1 VIAIIAPAL
10 VAEPVSLIAS
20 HGNAMNTIE
29 PETTLS
35 IDESS
40 VMTIG
45 VRRGFVVPVVE
56 DNFLA
61 KA

>member
-1 VIAIIAPAL
+1 
-10 VAEPVSLIAS
+10 
-20 HGNAMNTIE
+20 MKTIE

-35 IDESS
+35 IDDAN

-45 VRRGFVVPVVE
+45 VRRGFVEAEEE

-61 KA
+61 KTQVV